1 MSSFLLYQ
9 DHHPHQRVQQLVRRK
24 YSVGA
29 HAGAESASTETRTE
43 TEIELPPVSIT
54 TLPTLP
60 ERSAYSRV
68 DQPPEEVLPP
78 SKFLFVIEHFKK
90 PHDNLIGIA
99 TI

>member
-1 MSSFLLYQ
+1 MTTSQLKQ
-9 DHHPHQRVQQLVRRK
+9 DQHPYQRVQHLVRRK

-29 HAGAESASTETRTE
+29 HAGAESGLAETRTE

-60 ERSAYSRV
+60 ERSVYSRV

-78 SKFLFVIEHFKK
+78 SNKFIILKERKHM
-90 PHDNLIGIA
+90 N
-99 TI
+99 